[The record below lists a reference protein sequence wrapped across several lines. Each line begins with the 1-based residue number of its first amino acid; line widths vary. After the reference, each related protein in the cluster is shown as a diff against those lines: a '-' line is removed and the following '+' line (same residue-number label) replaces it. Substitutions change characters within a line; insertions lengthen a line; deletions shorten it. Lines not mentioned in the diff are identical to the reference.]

1 MPARCTAHAWSSAV
15 RRNFPA
21 TSACRRL
28 RCAPGSRDAKIPLK
42 WCSWPQWRSCCCTST
57 ATAAP
62 TSRAIPVGADP
73 IPNVRRAAIVR
84 FTGLRNDA
92 PVTAI
97 SVYSRALLK
106 AAELLGG
113 RNELAQVL
121 QVPAAQ
127 IEKWIADET
136 KPPREIFLRVVDII
150 L

>member
-1 MPARCTAHAWSSAV
+1 
-15 RRNFPA
+15 
-21 TSACRRL
+21 
-28 RCAPGSRDAKIPLK
+28 
-42 WCSWPQWRSCCCTST
+42 
-57 ATAAP
+57 
-62 TSRAIPVGADP
+62 
-73 IPNVRRAAIVR
+73 VR

-150 L
+150 LDETSASGADDTSGPPPGRDAAGPTRYVD